1 MKLNVTISRVQ
12 HTKLSGAFARFVV
25 VSMLLVG
32 ISVPLRAED
41 DSNNFALQVAGSAP
55 VTVAQSNN
63 AGDASSD
70 VNDPL
75 ELLNRAIFDI
85 NELIQILIL
94 RPAGTVYRVV
104 LPQPVR
110 DSVSN
115 AFDNLRSPIV
125 LANDILQGE
134 PERAWQTTQRLVIN
148 STLGIGGLIDAAE
161 KMGIPKHSED
171 FGQTLA
177 IWGVGEGFY
186 LVLPIFGPSN
196 PRDAVGKLLVDGYFD
211 PLNVWLDNSNRDA
224 IAHTRTGV
232 AGVAEYEGVMDQ
244 LEDLQKTSI
253 DYYSVLRSLYR
264 QKRVSEISN
273 GSSKDLP
280 PVPDLDYLDISL
292 ENDV

>member
-1 MKLNVTISRVQ
+1 MTISRVPQ
-12 HTKLSGAFARFVV
+12 VKLSTAFTRFVLAA
-25 VSMLLVG
+25 MLWAG

-41 DSNNFALQVAGSAP
+41 ATKYYASQVATSLPA
-55 VTVAQSNN
+55 TLAQSNSTGN
-63 AGDASSD
+63 ASSGE
-70 VNDPL
+70 NDPL
-75 ELLNRAIFDI
+75 ELLNRAIFDF
-85 NELIQILIL
+85 NELVQILLL
-94 RPAGTVYRVV
+94 RPAGTMYRII
-104 LPQPVR
+104 LPVPVR
-110 DSVSN
+110 KSVSN
-115 AFDNLRSPIV
+115 ALDNLRSPIV

-148 STLGIGGLIDAAE
+148 STLGIVGLIDAAE
-161 KMGIPKHSED
+161 KFGIPKHSED

-224 IAHTRTGV
+224 IKNTRTGV
-232 AGVAEYEGVMDQ
+232 AGVSEYEDVMDQ

-273 GSSKDLP
+273 GGGEDLL
-280 PVPDLDYLDISL
+280 PVPDLDYLDIFF
-292 ENDV
+292 ENDG